1 MQSKIPD
8 GLEFISDPYLNYIFP
23 SLPKS
28 VRKAHMTEPPKVRQ
42 NIVEEDQES
51 LKKCTW
57 GTQRIQRFINRYICI
72 FRKKHF
78 NGREMFLSQ
87 LEDVA
92 RENGVKLPTRDEMRE
107 KSDVPK
113 KRLTCQLVDENS
125 RKVGT
130 YKYYWAGSNYV
141 AYIPGENKYNGE
153 RELHKRTR
161 WDDLFDFHYAEYR
174 KKYKRAELR
183 DPIVRDMLEV
193 QLEKLFYE
201 GYDYDDKKETETCP
215 EFIQRKMYNSSA
227 AYSGRKRRFY
237 RKKDQIQWTAWW
249 TITYSD
255 DKFKNEQQ
263 FRKRLLN
270 KFRNLA
276 VRKYW
281 RIMGV
286 FEHGEE
292 NGRLHFHGFF
302 YIPEG
307 QQVGEIEDR
316 KNYSEKN
323 HQWHFFKAN
332 TEFERDFGINEYEDI
347 SEAMSADSKA
357 MADYT
362 YKMLRYMEKGEKVFY
377 SRHIPTEFEGRFR
390 ENDMLMFFNIT
401 CKRKMKRYIV
411 RPDIMCR
418 TETKI
423 IRKQS
428 VEEQEVIDIGLVDEN
443 AI

>member
-1 MQSKIPD
+1 
-8 GLEFISDPYLNYIFP
+8 
-23 SLPKS
+23 
-28 VRKAHMTEPPKVRQ
+28 
-42 NIVEEDQES
+42 
-51 LKKCTW
+51 
-57 GTQRIQRFINRYICI
+57 
-72 FRKKHF
+72 
-78 NGREMFLSQ
+78 
-87 LEDVA
+87 
-92 RENGVKLPTRDEMRE
+92 
-107 KSDVPK
+107 
-113 KRLTCQLVDENS
+113 
-125 RKVGT
+125 
-130 YKYYWAGSNYV
+130 
-141 AYIPGENKYNGE
+141 
-153 RELHKRTR
+153 
-161 WDDLFDFHYAEYR
+161 
-174 KKYKRAELR
+174 
-183 DPIVRDMLEV
+183 
-193 QLEKLFYE
+193 
-201 GYDYDDKKETETCP
+201 
-215 EFIQRKMYNSSA
+215 
-227 AYSGRKRRFY
+227 
-237 RKKDQIQWTAWW
+237 
-249 TITYSD
+249 
-255 DKFKNEQQ
+255 
-263 FRKRLLN
+263 
-270 KFRNLA
+270 
-276 VRKYW
+276 
-281 RIMGV
+281 MGV

-307 QQVGEIEDR
+307 QQIGEIEDR
-316 KNYSEKN
+316 KNYSVKN

-332 TEFERDFGINEYEDI
+332 TEFERVFGINEYEDI